1 MFLILQKK
9 LKKHFVKKVS
19 SITNMITSKFTSEI
33 KKLVLSNHSLIFCF
47 GLALFLI
54 LLTKFLFDFGPF
66 ISTDIV
72 DYSRM
77 ARDVSNGFFPHSSS
91 FSPGYPFFIGITSK
105 IFGIHESKSIFIWV
119 FVLLF
124 STIILVFNFIRLNF
138 KNESLSFTKLALISF
153 VFLSHWAI
161 LKVLITA
168 HADALFLALLIGYF
182 YFLFMWLSTYKLKW
196 FVFSTLY
203 AGLCIWVK
211 YNGLILLPFL
221 IIASLIFGKNK
232 FKFQLLILPIVIAF
246 ASYFSFKTINGSVI
260 KHFQGTN
267 FFDKLEFAV
276 QNLGLLYS
284 NLVLSGRVYF
294 GILFTNS
301 IQLVTPDWV
310 AFTFFIILL
319 LLFFLYFFFSKM
331 NKKIENVL
339 LYFSFFYWFS
349 FFVLCQYTSY
359 EEIDTRT
366 LMPSIL
372 SFILWIIFIFK
383 SLKKNIQY
391 LIGFVV
397 VLNLAYSF
405 YFIGILNLST
415 DRKNTFN
422 YISNF
427 SNRKSII
434 ELKKLQKSYNF
445 KDRIYTN
452 EIRNV
457 LYALDYSGV
466 NRYPT
471 SRIFVNGKFREL
483 NIQEY
488 DKIRQKFC
496 NYFSTHTCA
505 VVLIDCPKS
514 KIEKRLQ
521 TNYSKI
527 YYIENDILLINVL
540 K

>member
-1 MFLILQKK
+1 L
-9 LKKHFVKKVS
+9 LKIVS
-19 SITNMITSKFTSEI
+19 PITNMITPKFTFEI
-33 KKLVLSNHSLIFCF
+33 KKLVLNNQGLLFCF

-54 LLTKFLFDFGPF
+54 LLTKFIFDFGPF
-66 ISTDIV
+66 VSTDIV

-77 ARDVSNGFFPHSSS
+77 ARDVCNGLFPHSSS
-91 FSPGYPFFIGITSK
+91 FSPGYPFFIGITSR
-105 IFGIHESKSIFIWV
+105 IFNIHESKSIFIWI
-119 FVLLF
+119 FVLIF
-124 STIILVFNFIRLNF
+124 STILLVYNFIRLNF
-138 KNESLSFTKLALISF
+138 KNEKFTFIKLAFISF
-153 VFLSHWAI
+153 IFLSHWAI

-182 YFLFMWLSTYKLKW
+182 YFLFKWLRTYNLKW
-196 FVFSTLY
+196 FVLSTLY

-232 FKFQLLILPIVIAF
+232 FKFQILFLPILTAF
-246 ASYFSFKTINGSVI
+246 TSYFTFKTINGSVI

-267 FFDKLEFAV
+267 FFDKLEFAL

-294 GILFTNS
+294 GVLFTNS

-310 AFTFFIILL
+310 AFVFFIVSLI
-319 LLFFLYFFFSKM
+319 LFFWYFLFSKM

-366 LMPSIL
+366 LMPSVL
-372 SFILWIIFIFK
+372 SFILWIILIFK

-391 LIGFVV
+391 LIVFVV
-397 VLNLAYSF
+397 VLNLVYSF
-405 YFIGILNLST
+405 YFIAVLNSRT
-415 DRKNTFN
+415 DKKNTFN

-427 SNRKSII
+427 SNRKSIV
-434 ELKKLQKSYNF
+434 ELKKLQNTYNF

-471 SRIFVNGKFREL
+471 RKLFVNGKFREL

-488 DKIRQKFC
+488 DEIRQKFC
-496 NYFSTHTCA
+496 NYFSTNTCA
-505 VVLIDCPKS
+505 VLLIDCPKL
-514 KIEKRLQ
+514 KIEKCLL
-521 TNYSKI
+521 TKYSKI
-527 YYIENDILLINVL
+527 YYIENDILLVNIL

>member
-1 MFLILQKK
+1 
-9 LKKHFVKKVS
+9 
-19 SITNMITSKFTSEI
+19 MITSKFTSEI
-33 KKLVLSNHSLIFCF
+33 KKLVLNNQCLLFCF
-47 GLALFLI
+47 GLSLFLI
-54 LLTKFLFDFGPF
+54 LLTNFLFDFGPF

-91 FSPGYPFFIGITSK
+91 FSPGYPFFIGITSR
-105 IFGIHESKSIFIWV
+105 ILNIHESKSIFIWV

-124 STIILVFNFIRLNF
+124 STIILVYNLVRLNF
-138 KNESLSFTKLALISF
+138 KNEKFTFIKLALISF

-168 HADALFLALLIGYF
+168 HADGLFLALLIGYF
-182 YFLFMWLSTYKLKW
+182 YFLFMWLRTYKLKW
-196 FVFSTLY
+196 FLLSTLY

-232 FKFQLLILPIVIAF
+232 FKFQLLILPIVTAF
-246 ASYFSFKTINGSVI
+246 ASYFTFKTINGSVI

-301 IQLVTPDWV
+301 IQLVIPDWV
-310 AFTFFIILL
+310 AFAFFIILL
-319 LLFFLYFFFSKM
+319 FLFFWYFLFSKI
-331 NKKIENVL
+331 NKKIENML

-366 LMPSIL
+366 LMPSVL

-383 SLKKNIQY
+383 SLKNNIQY
-391 LIGFVV
+391 IIGFVV
-397 VLNLAYSF
+397 ALNLAYSF
-405 YFIGILNLST
+405 YFITVLNFTT
-415 DRKNTFN
+415 DKKNTFN

-434 ELKKLQKSYNF
+434 ELKKLQNIYNF

-466 NRYPT
+466 HRYPT
-471 SRIFVNGKFREL
+471 RRVFVNGKFREL
-483 NIQEY
+483 NIDDY
-488 DKIRQKFC
+488 NKIRQKFC
-496 NYFSTHTCA
+496 NDFSTNTCA
-505 VVLIDCPKS
+505 VLLIDCPKS
-514 KIEKRLQ
+514 KIEKCLQ
-521 TNYSKI
+521 TKYSKI
-527 YYIENDILLINVL
+527 FHIENDVLVINIL